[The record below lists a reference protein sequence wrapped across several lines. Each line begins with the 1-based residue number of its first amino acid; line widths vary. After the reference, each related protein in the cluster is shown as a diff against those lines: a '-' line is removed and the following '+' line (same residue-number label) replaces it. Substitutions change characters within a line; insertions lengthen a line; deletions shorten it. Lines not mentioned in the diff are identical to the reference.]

1 MKTFVACCLLGTVA
15 LNVAAFSSDHHR
27 LPAAAPAAAS
37 SSCASAN
44 LTSEIAR
51 LPATNPLL
59 AAFDVDGDGQLN
71 AAEIDRASEL
81 LRMLDANRDGVLTAD
96 EVPMPC
102 GWR

>member
-15 LNVAAFSSDHHR
+15 LNVAALSSDNHR
-27 LPAAAPAAAS
+27 GPATAPAAAS
-37 SSCASAN
+37 SSCASAA
-44 LTSEIAR
+44 LTSEVTR
-51 LPATNPLL
+51 RPANNPLL
-59 AAFDVDGDGQLN
+59 AAFDADGQLS